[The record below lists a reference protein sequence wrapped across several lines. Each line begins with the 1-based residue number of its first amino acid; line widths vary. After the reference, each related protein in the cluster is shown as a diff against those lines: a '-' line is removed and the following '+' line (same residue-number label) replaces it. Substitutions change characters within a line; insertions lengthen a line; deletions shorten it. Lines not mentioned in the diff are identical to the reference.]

1 MAVNKLIYVVEA
13 EENSKTFGW
22 EPVKRHG
29 CHLKTG
35 RRMKNGHSYLF

>member
-22 EPVKRHG
+22 EPVKDMG
-29 CHLKTG
+29 VI
-35 RRMKNGHSYLF
+35 